1 MNFRNNHL
9 AFRGSE
15 SPAQQ
20 RADLSRVKGLHRTR
34 SIQPGRQGKSRNRG
48 FTLVELMVAMTIGLI
63 ILAAVA
69 KIFATSRSTYVLE
82 EGIARVQESGRFGTE
97 FITTDVRMAG
107 YLGCANSNT
116 TTVQNMLNSPTDYGT
131 NYAPGQYI
139 YGHAYTGSGGL
150 PTALTDWTPAL
161 PAAFFSSGDVEP
173 YTDVLVVRRADSSG
187 FTVTLP
193 LMTTTASALQIDTG
207 NGLSV
212 GDIVLVSDCTSADIF
227 QITGP
232 TNPSISGT
240 LNHNS
245 GAGTP
250 GNASPANLSKKYG
263 TDAQL
268 MKIITRAYYIGK
280 RGNVASNPPAL
291 FRKELGTSGAIS
303 TQELVEGIE
312 RMKVVYGVN
321 TDTTSDNTANI
332 YQSASAV
339 NAGGNWSKVVSARV
353 GLLVRTLSNVDQTL
367 DTKLYSLAGLSSLPA
382 FNDQLRRQVY
392 NTTIRLRN

>member
-1 MNFRNNHL
+1 MKSDGHNTYQKIRFHL
-9 AFRGSE
+9 NVNA
-15 SPAQQ
+15 
-20 RADLSRVKGLHRTR
+20 
-34 SIQPGRQGKSRNRG
+34 G

-69 KIFATSRSTYVLE
+69 TIFTTSRSTYVLE
-82 EGIARVQESGRFGTE
+82 EGLARVQESGRFGTE

-107 YLGCANSNT
+107 YLGCVNPNT
-116 TTVQNMLNSPTDYGT
+116 TTVQNILNNPTSYGT

-139 YGHAYTGSGGL
+139 YGHTYTGSGGL

-193 LMTTTASALQIDTG
+193 LMTTTASALQIGTG
-207 NGLSV
+207 NELSV

-232 TNPSISGT
+232 TDPSISGT

-263 TDAQL
+263 TDAEL

-280 RGNVASNPPAL
+280 RIGAAATDPPSL
-291 FRKELGTSGAIS
+291 FRKELTTSAAVS
-303 TQELVEGIE
+303 TQELVEGVE
-312 RMKVVYGVN
+312 KMKVVYGVD
-321 TDTTSDNTANI
+321 TDLTSDNTANI
-332 YQSASAV
+332 YEPANSV
-339 NAGGNWSKVVSARV
+339 EIAGLWSKVVGVRL
-353 GLLVRTLSNVDQTL
+353 GLLVRTTSNVDPTD
-367 DTKLYSLAGLSSLPA
+367 DTKPYTLVGQSVNAP
-382 FNDQLRRQVY
+382 FNDKFRRQVY
-392 NTTIRLRN
+392 TSTVKLRNVN